1 MESQTTL
8 PAAST
13 ASPRVL
19 AVGAIWVLSY
29 FVARYIMDTHEPP
42 PPHWDIAVASIP
54 LFVFYWFVW
63 VVQRRLRGADELQR
77 RIHLEA
83 LAMAFLTTMLTVMG
97 LGLLEGQPRGNPPL
111 PWRDLWLVL
120 PVLYGVCYVVA
131 RHHYR

>member
-1 MESQTTL
+1 MESQMTP

-29 FVARYIMDTHEPP
+29 FVARYIMDAWEPP

-54 LFVFYWFVW
+54 LLVFFWFVW
-63 VVQRRLRGADELQR
+63 VVQRTLRGADELRR

-83 LAMAFLTTMLTVMG
+83 LAMAFLTVMLTLMG
-97 LGLLEGQPRGNPPL
+97 LGLLEGAPRGNPPL
-111 PWRDLWLVL
+111 PLRDLRLAL
-120 PVLYGVCYVVA
+120 PVLYGVCFAVA
-131 RHHYR
+131 SRHYR